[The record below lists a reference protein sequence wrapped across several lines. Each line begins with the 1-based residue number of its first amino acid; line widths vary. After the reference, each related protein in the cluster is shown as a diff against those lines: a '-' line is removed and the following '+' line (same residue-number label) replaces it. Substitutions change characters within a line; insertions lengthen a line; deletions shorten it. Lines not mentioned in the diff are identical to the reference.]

1 MSRAFVRE
9 RDDQPADAPPEL
21 AESTGPN
28 FVTPRGLR
36 LIEERVFELNGAL
49 AAGPSE
55 DEKARLLRDLRYW
68 TARRASAQLV
78 DHKPQGGPG
87 EAEVAFGSEVTI
99 RRHDGP
105 PETWQIV
112 GIDEADPSQGR
123 ISFAS
128 PIAEA
133 LIGARAGESVDVPG
147 RRPPLELEVLAVR

>member
-1 MSRAFVRE
+1 
-9 RDDQPADAPPEL
+9 
-21 AESTGPN
+21 
-28 FVTPRGLR
+28 
-36 LIEERVFELNGAL
+36 
-49 AAGPSE
+49 
-55 DEKARLLRDLRYW
+55 LRDLRYW

-78 DHKPQGGPG
+78 DHKPQGG
-87 EAEVAFGSEVTI
+87 EVAFGSEVTI

-112 GIDEADPSQGR
+112 GVDEADPAQGR

-147 RRPPLELEVLAVR
+147 RKPPLELEIIAVR

>member
-9 RDDQPADAPPEL
+9 RDDLPADAPPEL
-21 AESTGPN
+21 AESEGPN

-36 LIEERVFELNGAL
+36 LIEQRLFELNEAL
-49 AAGPSE
+49 TVGPSE
-55 DEKARLLRDLRYW
+55 EEKARLLRDLRYW
-68 TARRASAQLV
+68 TARRASAQLI
-78 DHKPQGGPG
+78 DHTPQGG
-87 EAEVAFGSEVTI
+87 EVAFGSEVTI

-112 GIDEADPSQGR
+112 GVDEADPAQGR
-123 ISFAS
+123 ISFVS

-147 RRPPLELEVLAVR
+147 RKPPLELEVLAVR

>member
-9 RDDQPADAPPEL
+9 RDDQPADAPPEFV
-21 AESTGPN
+21 EDGGPN

-36 LIEERVFELNGAL
+36 LIDQRLFELNEAL
-49 AAGPSE
+49 TDGPAE
-55 DEKARLLRDLRYW
+55 EEKARLLRDLRYW

-78 DHKPQGGPG
+78 DHKPQGG
-87 EAEVAFGSEVTI
+87 EVSFGSEVTI

-112 GIDEADPSQGR
+112 GVDEADPAQGR

-133 LIGARAGESVDVPG
+133 LIGARAGESVEVIG
-147 RRPPLELEVLAVR
+147 RKPPLELEVIAVR

>member
-1 MSRAFVRE
+1 MSRAFIRE

-21 AESTGPN
+21 AEEAGPN

-36 LIEERVFELNGAL
+36 LMEQRLFELNEAI
-49 AAGPSE
+49 ANGPSE
-55 DEKARLLRDLRYW
+55 EEKARLLRDLRYW

-78 DHKPQGGPG
+78 DHKPQGG
-87 EAEVAFGSEVTI
+87 EVAFGSEVTI

-112 GIDEADPSQGR
+112 GVDEADPAQGR

-133 LIGARAGESVDVPG
+133 LIGARAGESVEVLG
-147 RRPPLELEVLAVR
+147 RKPPLELEVLSVR